1 MITHFN
7 NTQQGKNR
15 GDYMNKMMLVFCII
29 WLVFTIFW
37 IKGAKDKNDRFYAI
51 GSLVGCVLV
60 FACVLISGL

>member
-1 MITHFN
+1 
-7 NTQQGKNR
+7 
-15 GDYMNKMMLVFCII
+15 MNKMMLVFCII

-51 GSLVGCVLV
+51 GSLVGCLLV